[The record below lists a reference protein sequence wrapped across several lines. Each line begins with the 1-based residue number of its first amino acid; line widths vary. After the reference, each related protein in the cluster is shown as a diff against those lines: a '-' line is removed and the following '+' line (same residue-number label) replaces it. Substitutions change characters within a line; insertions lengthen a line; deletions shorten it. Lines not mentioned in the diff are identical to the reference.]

1 MNSRTLAVLGSTG
14 TIGTYTLEIVDKYPG
29 QFRVVSLSCGK
40 NIDKLIS
47 QIQKYQ
53 PKVVSVEK
61 IEAISDLKKQFPAVQ
76 FFSGKEGIS
85 ACLETEPVDVAIV
98 GVVGFAGLE
107 PTKQA
112 LRHCKIVG
120 LANKESL
127 VVAGTLLQKE
137 IENSK
142 AVCVPVD
149 SEHNAVYQV
158 LMGRQREEISSIVL
172 TASGGPLLK
181 HPEMPLE
188 DVTPAFAVAHPNWKM
203 GPKISVDSAT
213 MMNKGLEVIEAHFL
227 FKFPEPQIEVWVHP
241 QSIVHGAVWFKDN
254 SCIAQLTKP
263 DMKSSIGY
271 AMKYPE
277 RPERV
282 IPKLT
287 FKEMAKLE
295 FYEPDYKRFPC
306 LRLAREAL
314 LAGPS
319 YLVVLNAA
327 NEVAVE
333 LFLNGKI
340 RFSEV
345 PIFIEKQLRLH
356 ETVSITSF
364 EDVISLD
371 QRTRDKSLE
380 TTSRL

>member
-1 MNSRTLAVLGSTG
+1 MSTRTLSVLGSTG

-29 QFRVVSLSCGK
+29 QFRVVSLACGK
-40 NIDKLIS
+40 NVEKLIS
-47 QIQKYQ
+47 QIEKYR
-53 PKVVSVEK
+53 PKVVSLEK
-61 IEAISDLKKQFPAVQ
+61 TESIPDLKKRFPEVK
-76 FFSGKEGIS
+76 FFSGSEGLL
-85 ACLETEPVDVAIV
+85 ACLQIEPIDVAIV

-107 PTKQA
+107 PTVQA

-127 VVAGTLLQKE
+127 VVAGTLLKKE
-137 IENSK
+137 IANSN
-142 AVCVPVD
+142 AICVPVD

-158 LMGRQREEISSIVL
+158 LMGRGREEISSIVL

-181 HPEMPLE
+181 HPEMNLD
-188 DVTPAFAVAHPNWKM
+188 DVTPAFATNHPNWKM

-227 FKFPEPQIEVWVHP
+227 FDFPEPKIEVWVHP
-241 QSIVHGAVWFKDN
+241 QSIVHGALWFRDG

-271 AMKYPE
+271 AMKYPD
-277 RPERV
+277 RLDWV

-295 FYEPDYKRFPC
+295 FFEPDLKRFPC

-314 LAGPS
+314 MAGPS

-327 NEVAVE
+327 NEVAVDK
-333 LFLNGKI
+333 FLNGKI
-340 RFSEV
+340 KFSEI
-345 PIFIEKQLRLH
+345 PKFIEKQLRAH
-356 ETVSITSF
+356 ETLSLSNL
-364 EDVISLD
+364 EEVISLD
-371 QRTRDKSLE
+371 QLTRDKAMKSF
-380 TTSRL
+380 

>member
-1 MNSRTLAVLGSTG
+1 MSIRTLAVLGSTG

-29 QFRVVSLSCGK
+29 QFRVVSLSCGR
-40 NIDKLIS
+40 NIEKLIS
-47 QIQKYQ
+47 QIEKYH

-61 IEAISDLKKQFPAVQ
+61 SESIPELKNKFPEVS
-76 FFSGKEGIS
+76 FFTGLEGLL
-85 ACLETEPVDVAIV
+85 ACLQTEPIDVAIV

-107 PTKQA
+107 PTVQA

-127 VVAGTLLQKE
+127 VVAGSLLKKE
-137 IENSK
+137 IANSK

-158 LMGRQREEISSIVL
+158 LMGRRREDISSIVL

-181 HPEMPLE
+181 HPEMNLD
-188 DVTPAFAVAHPNWKM
+188 DVTPAFATNHPNWKM

-227 FKFPEPQIEVWVHP
+227 FDFSEPQIEVWVHP
-241 QSIVHGAVWFKDN
+241 QSIVHGALWFKDN

-271 AMKYPE
+271 AMKYPD
-277 RPERV
+277 RPEKV

-295 FYEPDYKRFPC
+295 FYEPDLKRFPC

-314 LAGPS
+314 MAGPS

-333 LFLNGKI
+333 LFLSGKI
-340 RFSEV
+340 SFSEI
-345 PIFIEKQLRLH
+345 PRFIEKQLRAH
-356 ETVSITSF
+356 ETSSINSF
-364 EDVISLD
+364 EEVIALD
-371 QRTRDKSLE
+371 QFTRDRAMRSE
-380 TTSRL
+380 FAG

>member
-1 MNSRTLAVLGSTG
+1 MISRTLAVLGSTG
-14 TIGTYTLEIVDKYPG
+14 TIGNYTLQIVDKYPG
-29 QFRVVSLSCGK
+29 QFRVVSLSCAK
-40 NIDKLIS
+40 NIEKLIP
-47 QIQKYQ
+47 QIEKYR
-53 PKVVSVEK
+53 PSVVS
-61 IEAISDLKKQFPAVQ
+61 IEAYEAIPELKKRFPEVK
-76 FFSGKEGIS
+76 FFSGREGIS
-85 ACLETEPVDVAIV
+85 ACLQTESIDVAIV

-107 PTKQA
+107 PTVQA

-127 VVAGTLLQKE
+127 VVAGTLLKKE
-137 IENSK
+137 IANSK

-158 LMGRQREEISSIVL
+158 LMGRRREEIGSIVL

-181 HPEMPLE
+181 HPEMALE

-227 FKFPEPQIEVWVHP
+227 FDFPEKEIEVWVHP
-241 QSIVHGAVWFKDN
+241 QSIVHGAVWFKDA

-271 AMKYPE
+271 AMKYPD
-277 RPERV
+277 RLDSV

-287 FKEMAKLE
+287 LKEMANLE
-295 FYEPDYKRFPC
+295 FFEPDLKRFPC

-327 NEVAVE
+327 NEIAVDA
-333 LFLNGKI
+333 FLNKKI
-340 RFSEV
+340 RFSEI
-345 PIFIEKQLRLH
+345 PTFIEKQLRAH
-356 ETVSITSF
+356 ENTSLTTF
-364 EDVISLD
+364 EEVIALD
-371 QRTRDKSLE
+371 QLTRDKAV
-380 TTSRL
+380 

>member
-1 MNSRTLAVLGSTG
+1 MSTRTLAVLGSTG

-29 QFRVVSLSCGK
+29 QFRVVSLACGK
-40 NIDKLIS
+40 NVEKLIS
-47 QIQKYQ
+47 QIERYR
-53 PKVVSVEK
+53 PKVVSIEK
-61 IEAISDLKKQFPAVQ
+61 SDSITYLKKRFPEVK
-76 FFSGKEGIS
+76 FFSGSEGLL
-85 ACLETEPVDVAIV
+85 ACLQSEPIDVAIV

-107 PTKQA
+107 PTVQA

-127 VVAGTLLQKE
+127 VVAGTLLKKE
-137 IENSK
+137 IANSK
-142 AVCVPVD
+142 AICVPVD

-158 LMGRQREEISSIVL
+158 LMGRRREEISSIVL

-181 HPEMPLE
+181 HPEMSLD
-188 DVTPAFAVAHPNWKM
+188 DVTPAFATNHPNWKM

-227 FKFPEPQIEVWVHP
+227 FDFPEPQIEVWVHP
-241 QSIVHGAVWFKDN
+241 QSIVHGAVWFQDN

-271 AMKYPE
+271 AMKYPD
-277 RPERV
+277 RPEKV

-295 FYEPDYKRFPC
+295 FFEPDLKRFPC

-314 LAGPS
+314 MAGPS

-327 NEVAVE
+327 NEVAVDE
-333 LFLNGKI
+333 FLNGKI
-340 RFSEV
+340 KFSEI
-345 PIFIEKQLRLH
+345 PKFIEKQLRAH
-356 ETVSITSF
+356 ETIALSNL
-364 EDVISLD
+364 EEVISLD
-371 QRTRDKSLE
+371 QLSRDKARKSF
-380 TTSRL
+380 

>member
-1 MNSRTLAVLGSTG
+1 MNCRTLAVLGSTG

-29 QFRVVSLSCGK
+29 QFRVVALSCGR
-40 NIDKLIS
+40 NIEKLIS
-47 QIQKYQ
+47 QIEKYR
-53 PKVVSVEK
+53 PKVVSVE
-61 IEAISDLKKQFPAVQ
+61 IEEAIIQLKQKFPEIH
-76 FFSGKEGIS
+76 FNTGSEGIL
-85 ACLETEPVDVAIV
+85 ACLQTEPIDVAIV

-107 PTKQA
+107 PTVQA

-127 VVAGTLLQKE
+127 VVAGTLLKKE
-137 IENSK
+137 IANSK

-158 LMGRQREEISSIVL
+158 LMGRTREEISSIVL
-172 TASGGPLLK
+172 TASGGPLLR
-181 HPEMPLE
+181 HPEMALQ

-227 FKFPEPQIEVWVHP
+227 FDFPEPQIEVWVHP

-271 AMKYPE
+271 AMKYPD
-277 RPERV
+277 RPDRV

-295 FYEPDYKRFPC
+295 FYEPDLKRFPC
-306 LRLAREAL
+306 LRLARESL
-314 LAGPS
+314 MAGPS

-333 LFLNGKI
+333 LFLKEKI
-340 RFSEV
+340 YFSEI
-345 PIFIEKQLRLH
+345 PTFIEKQLRAH
-356 ETVSITSF
+356 ESSLITTF
-364 EDVISLD
+364 EQVIALD
-371 QRTRDKSLE
+371 QLTRDRALKSFGAK
-380 TTSRL
+380 

>member
-1 MNSRTLAVLGSTG
+1 MSTRTLSVLGSTG

-29 QFRVVSLSCGK
+29 QFRVVSLACGK
-40 NIDKLIS
+40 NVEKLIS
-47 QIQKYQ
+47 QIEKYR
-53 PKVVSVEK
+53 PKVVSLEK
-61 IEAISDLKKQFPAVQ
+61 TESIPDLKKRFPEVK
-76 FFSGKEGIS
+76 FFSGSEGLL
-85 ACLETEPVDVAIV
+85 ACLQIEPIDVAIV

-107 PTKQA
+107 PTVQA

-127 VVAGTLLQKE
+127 VVAGTLLKKE
-137 IENSK
+137 IANSN
-142 AVCVPVD
+142 AICVPVD

-158 LMGRQREEISSIVL
+158 LMGRGREEISSIVL

-181 HPEMPLE
+181 HPEMNLD
-188 DVTPAFAVAHPNWKM
+188 DVTPAFATNHPNWKM

-227 FKFPEPQIEVWVHP
+227 FDFPEPKIEVWVHP
-241 QSIVHGAVWFKDN
+241 QSIVHGALWFRDG

-271 AMKYPE
+271 AMKYPD
-277 RPERV
+277 RLDWV

-295 FYEPDYKRFPC
+295 FFEPDLKRFPC

-314 LAGPS
+314 MAGPS

-327 NEVAVE
+327 NEVAVDK
-333 LFLNGKI
+333 FLNGEIK
-340 RFSEV
+340 FSEI
-345 PIFIEKQLRLH
+345 PKFIEKQLRAH
-356 ETVSITSF
+356 ETLSLSNL
-364 EDVISLD
+364 EEVISLD
-371 QRTRDKSLE
+371 QLTRDKSMK
-380 TTSRL
+380 SF

>member
-1 MNSRTLAVLGSTG
+1 MSNRTLAVLGSTG

-29 QFRVVSLSCGK
+29 QFRVVSLACGK
-40 NIDKLIS
+40 NIEKLIS
-47 QIQKYQ
+47 QIEKYR

-61 IEAISDLKKQFPAVQ
+61 SDSITDLKKRFPDVK
-76 FFSGKEGIS
+76 FFSGSEGLL
-85 ACLETEPVDVAIV
+85 ACLQSEPIDVAIV

-107 PTKQA
+107 PTVQA

-127 VVAGTLLQKE
+127 VVAGTLLKKE
-137 IENSK
+137 IANSK
-142 AVCVPVD
+142 AICVPVD

-158 LMGRQREEISSIVL
+158 LMGRGREEISSIVL

-181 HPEMPLE
+181 HPEMNL
-188 DVTPAFAVAHPNWKM
+188 DGVTPAFATNHPNWKM

-227 FKFPEPQIEVWVHP
+227 FDFPEPQIEVWVHP

-271 AMKYPE
+271 AMKYPD
-277 RPERV
+277 RPEKV

-295 FYEPDYKRFPC
+295 FFEPDLKRFPC

-314 LAGPS
+314 MAGPS

-327 NEVAVE
+327 NEVAVDE
-333 LFLNGKI
+333 FLNGKI
-340 RFSEV
+340 RFSEI
-345 PIFIEKQLRLH
+345 PKFIEKQLRAH
-356 ETVSITSF
+356 ETLSLSNL
-364 EDVISLD
+364 EEVISLD
-371 QRTRDKSLE
+371 QLSRDKARKSF
-380 TTSRL
+380 

>member
-1 MNSRTLAVLGSTG
+1 MSTRTLSVLGSTG

-29 QFRVVSLSCGK
+29 QFRVVSLACGK
-40 NIDKLIS
+40 NVEKLIS
-47 QIQKYQ
+47 QIEKYR
-53 PKVVSVEK
+53 PKVVSLEK
-61 IEAISDLKKQFPAVQ
+61 TESIPDLKKRFPEVK
-76 FFSGKEGIS
+76 FFSGSEGLL
-85 ACLETEPVDVAIV
+85 ACLQIEPIDVAIV

-107 PTKQA
+107 PTVQA

-127 VVAGTLLQKE
+127 VVAGTLLKKE
-137 IENSK
+137 IANSN
-142 AVCVPVD
+142 AICVPVD

-158 LMGRQREEISSIVL
+158 LMGRGREEISSIVL

-181 HPEMPLE
+181 HPEMNLD
-188 DVTPAFAVAHPNWKM
+188 DVTPAFATNHPNWKM

-227 FKFPEPQIEVWVHP
+227 FDFPEPQIEVWVHP
-241 QSIVHGAVWFKDN
+241 QSIVHGALWFRDG

-277 RPERV
+277 RLDWV

-295 FYEPDYKRFPC
+295 FFEPDLKRFPC

-314 LAGPS
+314 MAGPS

-327 NEVAVE
+327 NEVAVDK
-333 LFLNGKI
+333 FLNGKI
-340 RFSEV
+340 KFSEI
-345 PIFIEKQLRLH
+345 PKFIEKQLRTH
-356 ETVSITSF
+356 ETLSLSNL
-364 EDVISLD
+364 EEVISLD
-371 QRTRDKSLE
+371 QLTRDKAMKSF
-380 TTSRL
+380 

>member
-1 MNSRTLAVLGSTG
+1 MSTRTLSVLGSTG

-29 QFRVVSLSCGK
+29 QFRVVSLACGK
-40 NIDKLIS
+40 NVEKLIS
-47 QIQKYQ
+47 QIEKYR
-53 PKVVSVEK
+53 PKVVSLEK
-61 IEAISDLKKQFPAVQ
+61 TESIPDLKKRFPEVK
-76 FFSGKEGIS
+76 FFSGSEGLL
-85 ACLETEPVDVAIV
+85 ACLQIEPIDVAIV

-107 PTKQA
+107 PTVQA

-127 VVAGTLLQKE
+127 VVAGTLLKKE
-137 IENSK
+137 IANSN
-142 AVCVPVD
+142 AICVPVD

-158 LMGRQREEISSIVL
+158 LMGRGREEISSIVL

-181 HPEMPLE
+181 HPEMNLD
-188 DVTPAFAVAHPNWKM
+188 DVTPAFATNHPNWKM

-227 FKFPEPQIEVWVHP
+227 FDFPEPKIEVWVHP
-241 QSIVHGAVWFKDN
+241 QSIVHGALWFRDG

-271 AMKYPE
+271 AMKYPD
-277 RPERV
+277 RLDWV

-295 FYEPDYKRFPC
+295 FFEPDLKRFPC

-314 LAGPS
+314 MAGPS

-327 NEVAVE
+327 NEVAVDK
-333 LFLNGKI
+333 FLNGKI
-340 RFSEV
+340 KFSEI
-345 PIFIEKQLRLH
+345 PKFIEKQLRAH
-356 ETVSITSF
+356 ETLSLSNL
-364 EDVISLD
+364 EEVISLD
-371 QRTRDKSLE
+371 QLTRDKSMK
-380 TTSRL
+380 SF

>member
-1 MNSRTLAVLGSTG
+1 MDNHRTLAVLGSTG

-29 QFRVVSLSCGK
+29 QFKVVSLSCGK
-40 NIDKLIS
+40 NIEKLIP
-47 QIQKYQ
+47 QIKKYH
-53 PKVVSVEK
+53 PSVVSVEK
-61 IEAISDLKKQFPAVQ
+61 SDAIPELQRQFPEVK
-76 FFSGKEGIS
+76 FYSGKEGIL
-85 ACLETEPVDVAIV
+85 ACLKNENVDVAIV

-107 PTKQA
+107 PTVQA

-127 VVAGTLLQKE
+127 VVAGTLLKKE
-137 IENSK
+137 IAQSK

-158 LMGRQREEISSIVL
+158 LMGRRREEICSIVL

-181 HPEMPLE
+181 HPEMSLD
-188 DVTPAFAVAHPNWKM
+188 DVTPEFAVAHPNWKM

-227 FKFPEPQIEVWVHP
+227 FDFPEKEIEVWVHP

-271 AMKYPE
+271 AMKYPD
-277 RPERV
+277 RPHQV

-295 FYEPDYKRFPC
+295 FFEPDTRRFPC

-314 LAGPS
+314 MAGPS

-333 LFLNGKI
+333 AFLNGKL
-340 RFSEV
+340 RFSEI
-345 PIFIEKQLRLH
+345 PTFIEKQLRAH
-356 ETVSITSF
+356 ETTPIGSL

-371 QRTRDKSLE
+371 QNVRDRAHS
-380 TTSRL
+380 

>member
-1 MNSRTLAVLGSTG
+1 MNCRTLAVLGSTG

-29 QFRVVSLSCGK
+29 QFRVVSLSCGR
-40 NIDKLIS
+40 NIEKLIG
-47 QIQKYQ
+47 QIEKYR

-61 IEAISDLKKQFPAVQ
+61 SEAIGDLKSKFPNVG
-76 FFSGKEGIS
+76 FFSGTEGIS
-85 ACLETEPVDVAIV
+85 ACLATEPIDVAIV

-137 IENSK
+137 IADSK
-142 AVCVPVD
+142 AICVPVD

-158 LMGRQREEISSIVL
+158 LMGRQREEIGSIVL
-172 TASGGPLLK
+172 TASGGPLLR

-241 QSIVHGAVWFKDN
+241 QSIIHGAVWFKDN

-277 RPERV
+277 RPAGV

-327 NEVAVE
+327 NEVGVD

-340 RFSEV
+340 RFSDI
-345 PIFIEKQLRLH
+345 PTFIEKQLRKH
-356 ETVSITSF
+356 ETCSISTF
-364 EDVISLD
+364 EDVIALD
-371 QRTRDKSLE
+371 QLTRDRAHQNLSL
-380 TTSRL
+380 